1 MSFCQ
6 MDLGASAWRWDR
18 LTEED
23 WRFGTID
30 EGGDGQASD
39 GIMAS
44 VLQQKGWKVGT
55 SEGAGKLSLTGSE
68 PTSKGCTQEQHSGPK
83 RVPATPCCW
92 GPVVVSLPQHAMP
105 QNHQETTG
113 MFVPELDSIAYTL
126 RCCLLRCE
134 E

>member
-1 MSFCQ
+1 MRFCQ

-44 VLQQKGWKVGT
+44 VLQDKGWKVRCLPSGLAQSEAT
-55 SEGAGKLSLTGSE
+55 S
-68 PTSKGCTQEQHSGPK
+68 H
-83 RVPATPCCW
+83 R
-92 GPVVVSLPQHAMP
+92 PQHALWLHAGGADS
-105 QNHQETTG
+105 QLCQYVEVQSSRQLTHSLYLACAGAQGERA
-113 MFVPELDSIAYTL
+113 VPHVPRAQSSDVCSCPA
-126 RCCLLRCE
+126 RVG
-134 E
+134 